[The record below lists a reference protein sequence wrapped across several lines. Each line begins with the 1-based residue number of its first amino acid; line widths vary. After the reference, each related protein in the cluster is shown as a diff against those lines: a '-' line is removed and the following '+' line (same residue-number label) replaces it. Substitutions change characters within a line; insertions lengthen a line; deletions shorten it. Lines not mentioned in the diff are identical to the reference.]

1 MSSRILYYINI
12 VKGEHTGK
20 TKKLLFV
27 WIVNVEPNP
36 ILYKYSESIA
46 KGIITHRLY
55 AKT

>member
-12 VKGEHTGK
+12 VKGEHTDK
-20 TKKLLFV
+20 TKKLLYI
-27 WIVNVEPNP
+27 WIGNVEPNP
-36 ILYKYSESIA
+36 VLYKYSESIA